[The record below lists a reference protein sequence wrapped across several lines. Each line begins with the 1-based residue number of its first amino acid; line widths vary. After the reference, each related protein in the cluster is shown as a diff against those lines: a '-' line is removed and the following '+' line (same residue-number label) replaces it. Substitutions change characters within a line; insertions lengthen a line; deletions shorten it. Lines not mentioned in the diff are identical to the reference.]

1 MITLYS
7 NGCPKCQILKK
18 KLDAKGINYTTV
30 TDVNEML
37 AKGLNL
43 MPVLQAN
50 EQLLDFAQA
59 VEWVNKQ

>member
-7 NGCPKCQILKK
+7 TGCPKCQILKK

-37 AKGLNL
+37 TKGLNL
-43 MPVLQAN
+43 MPVLQVN
-50 EQLLDFAQA
+50 EQLLDFALA